1 LPNKVSWVIRPCIC
15 LPGRHS
21 KSTCRY
27 HVLKKFLLFS
37 FKLALALTLLYWLYD
52 SDALDMSAFQQLELS
67 NNTVQLLGL
76 NALLLFSGAIL
87 LSLRMWRLLN
97 LLEFNVS
104 VSEAIR
110 VNLASMCLG
119 LMLPGLVGVDA
130 IRATYFCL
138 KNKNRK
144 VDAFTCILSDRIIG
158 IYALILLATIAA
170 GIGVLIDLP
179 SVHYGFLLLSGGM
192 LLCLTLG
199 MAMISSKQLLES
211 SPLSIIYDRLPSLL
225 HKVTEALQSIIGF
238 RRDVG
243 LCLLISVVSQV
254 ITIINFVII
263 GSLINDNLPVLAHF
277 IIDPIALFFNSV
289 PLTPGGLGIT
299 ESAFAFLYESANSA
313 NGAVIS
319 LLGRLN
325 QYLVYI
331 VIGLPAFFLLKLNT
345 LVPGLVPQQE
355 R

>member
-1 LPNKVSWVIRPCIC
+1 M
-15 LPGRHS
+15 
-21 KSTCRY
+21 
-27 HVLKKFLLFS
+27 LKKFLLFCL
-37 FKLALALTLLYWLYD
+37 KLALAFSLLYWLYD
-52 SDALDMSAFQQLELS
+52 SDALDLSAFHQLEFNS
-67 NNTVQLLGL
+67 NTVQLLGL
-76 NALLLFSGAIL
+76 NAILLFIGAIL

-104 VSEAIR
+104 ISEAIR

-138 KNKNRK
+138 KTRDRK
-144 VDAFTCILSDRIIG
+144 VDAFTCILTDRIIG

-170 GIGVLIDLP
+170 GIGMLIDLP
-179 SVHYGFLLLSGGM
+179 SIHNGFMLVSGGI
-192 LLCLTLG
+192 LLAFTLVI
-199 MAMISSKQLLES
+199 AVISNKQLLEVS
-211 SPLSIIYDRLPSLL
+211 HLSIIYNRLPSVL
-225 HKVTEALQSIIGF
+225 HKIIAAIQTIVGF
-238 RRDVG
+238 RQDVVI
-243 LCLLISVVSQV
+243 CLLITVISQS

-277 IIDPIALFFNSV
+277 IMDPIALFFNSV
-289 PLTPGGLGIT
+289 PITPGGLGIT

-325 QYLVYI
+325 QYCVYI

-345 LVPGLVPQQE
+345 LAPELVAKE
-355 R
+355 ES

>member
-1 LPNKVSWVIRPCIC
+1 MEFNRQIALAN
-15 LPGRHS
+15 PGID
-21 KSTCRY
+21 TAI
-27 HVLKKFLLFS
+27 VLKKFLLFCL
-37 FKLALALTLLYWLYD
+37 KLTLALTLLYWLYD
-52 SDALDMSAFQQLELS
+52 SDALDLSAFRQLEF
-67 NNTVQLLGL
+67 NGDTVRLLGL
-76 NALLLFSGAIL
+76 NAILLFVGALL
-87 LSLRMWRLLN
+87 LSLRMWRLLRV
-97 LLEFNVS
+97 LEFNVNI
-104 VSEAIR
+104 SEAIR

-138 KNKNRK
+138 KARDRK
-144 VDAFTCILSDRIIG
+144 VDAFTCILTDRIIG

-170 GIGVLIDLP
+170 VAGIFIDLP
-179 SVHYGFLLLSGGM
+179 SIHYGFILLSGGI
-192 LLCLTLG
+192 LLAFTLVI
-199 MAMISSKQLLES
+199 AIISSKWLLEAS
-211 SPLSIIYDRLPSLL
+211 YLAIIYKRLPSLL
-225 HKVTEALQSIIGF
+225 HKIVAAMQSIFSF

-243 LCLLISVVSQV
+243 ICLAISVVSQV

-289 PLTPGGLGIT
+289 PITPGGLGIT
-299 ESAFAFLYESANSA
+299 ESAFAFLYESADSA

-325 QYLVYI
+325 QYAVYV

-345 LVPGLVPQQE
+345 LAPDPGPQE
-355 R
+355 KC

>member
-1 LPNKVSWVIRPCIC
+1 M
-15 LPGRHS
+15 
-21 KSTCRY
+21 
-27 HVLKKFLLFS
+27 LKKFLVFCL
-37 FKLALALTLLYWLYD
+37 KLSLALTLLYWLYN
-52 SDALDMSAFQQLELS
+52 SDALDLSAFHQLEFNS
-67 NNTVQLLGL
+67 NTVQLLGL
-76 NALLLFSGAIL
+76 NAILLFIGAIL

-104 VSEAIR
+104 ISEAIR

-138 KNKNRK
+138 KTKDRK
-144 VDAFTCILSDRIIG
+144 VDAFTCILTDRIIG

-170 GIGVLIDLP
+170 GIGMLIELP
-179 SVHYGFLLLSGGM
+179 SIHNGFILVSGGS
-192 LLCLTLG
+192 LLVFTL
-199 MAMISSKQLLES
+199 AIAIISNKQLLEVS
-211 SPLSIIYDRLPSLL
+211 HLSIIYNRLPTVL
-225 HKVTEALQSIIGF
+225 HKIITAMQSIIGF

-243 LCLLISVVSQV
+243 ICLLITIISQS

-277 IIDPIALFFNSV
+277 IMDPIALFFNSV
-289 PLTPGGLGIT
+289 PITPGGLGIT

-325 QYLVYI
+325 QYFVYI

-345 LVPGLVPQQE
+345 LAPDLVPKE
-355 R
+355 ES

>member
-1 LPNKVSWVIRPCIC
+1 M
-15 LPGRHS
+15 
-21 KSTCRY
+21 
-27 HVLKKFLLFS
+27 LKKFLVFCL
-37 FKLALALTLLYWLYD
+37 KLALAFSLLYWLYD
-52 SDALDMSAFQQLELS
+52 SDALDLSAFHQLEFNS
-67 NNTVQLLGL
+67 NTVQLLGL
-76 NALLLFSGAIL
+76 NAILLFIGAIL

-104 VSEAIR
+104 ISEAIR

-138 KNKNRK
+138 KTRDRK
-144 VDAFTCILSDRIIG
+144 VDAFTCILTDRIIG

-170 GIGVLIDLP
+170 GIGMLIDLP
-179 SVHYGFLLLSGGM
+179 SIHNGFILVSGGI
-192 LLCLTLG
+192 LLAFTLVI
-199 MAMISSKQLLES
+199 AIISSKQLLEVS
-211 SPLSIIYDRLPSLL
+211 HLSIIYNQLPSVLQ
-225 HKVTEALQSIIGF
+225 KIIAAIQSIVGF
-238 RRDVG
+238 RQDVG
-243 LCLLISVVSQV
+243 ICLLISVISQI

-277 IIDPIALFFNSV
+277 IMDPIALFFNSV
-289 PLTPGGLGIT
+289 PITPGGLGIT
-299 ESAFAFLYESANSA
+299 ESAFAFLYESANSV

-325 QYLVYI
+325 QYFVYI

-345 LVPGLVPQQE
+345 LAPDLVPKE
-355 R
+355 ES

>member
-1 LPNKVSWVIRPCIC
+1 M
-15 LPGRHS
+15 
-21 KSTCRY
+21 
-27 HVLKKFLLFS
+27 LKKFLVFCL
-37 FKLALALTLLYWLYD
+37 KLSLALTLLYWLYD
-52 SDALDMSAFQQLELS
+52 SDALDLSAFQQLEFNS
-67 NNTVQLLGL
+67 HTVQLLGL
-76 NALLLFSGAIL
+76 NAILLFTGAIL

-97 LLEFNVS
+97 LLEFKVS

-138 KNKNRK
+138 KTRDRK
-144 VDAFTCILSDRIIG
+144 VDAFSCILTDRIIG

-170 GIGVLIDLP
+170 GIGLLIELP
-179 SVHYGFLLLSGGM
+179 SIHSGFILVSGGS
-192 LLCLTLG
+192 LLAFTLV
-199 MAMISSKQLLES
+199 MTVISSKQLLEES
-211 SPLSIIYDRLPSLL
+211 RLSIIYNRLPAML
-225 HKVTEALQSIIGF
+225 HKIIAAIQSIIGF
-238 RRDVG
+238 RQDVG
-243 LCLLISVVSQV
+243 ICLLISVISQI

-263 GSLINDNLPVLAHF
+263 ASLINDNLPVLAHF

-289 PLTPGGLGIT
+289 PITPGGLGIT

-325 QYLVYI
+325 QYCVYI
-331 VIGLPAFFLLKLNT
+331 VIGLPAFFLLKFNT
-345 LVPGLVPQQE
+345 PAPVPKE
-355 R
+355 ES

>member
-1 LPNKVSWVIRPCIC
+1 M
-15 LPGRHS
+15 
-21 KSTCRY
+21 
-27 HVLKKFLLFS
+27 LKKFLVFCL
-37 FKLALALTLLYWLYD
+37 KLALAFSLLYWLYD
-52 SDALDMSAFQQLELS
+52 SDALDLSAFHQLEFNS
-67 NNTVQLLGL
+67 NTVQLLGL
-76 NALLLFSGAIL
+76 NAILLFIGAIL

-104 VSEAIR
+104 ISEAIR

-138 KNKNRK
+138 KTRDRK
-144 VDAFTCILSDRIIG
+144 VDAFTCILTDRIIG

-170 GIGVLIDLP
+170 GIGMLIDLP
-179 SVHYGFLLLSGGM
+179 SIHNGFILVSGGI
-192 LLCLTLG
+192 LLAFTLVI
-199 MAMISSKQLLES
+199 AIISSKQLLEVS
-211 SPLSIIYDRLPSLL
+211 HLSIIYNRLPSVL
-225 HKVTEALQSIIGF
+225 HNIIAAIQSIVGF
-238 RRDVG
+238 RQDVG
-243 LCLLISVVSQV
+243 ICLLISVISQG

-277 IIDPIALFFNSV
+277 IMDPIALFFNSV
-289 PLTPGGLGIT
+289 PITPGGLGIT

-325 QYLVYI
+325 QYAVYI
-331 VIGLPAFFLLKLNT
+331 AIGLPAFFLLKLNT
-345 LVPGLVPQQE
+345 PAPDLVPKKE
-355 R
+355 S

>member
-1 LPNKVSWVIRPCIC
+1 LQRSGPPFQIKFKDTEI
-15 LPGRHS
+15 
-21 KSTCRY
+21 
-27 HVLKKFLLFS
+27 VLKKFLLFCL
-37 FKLALALTLLYWLYD
+37 KLALAFTLLYWLYD
-52 SDALDMSAFQQLELS
+52 SDALDLGAFRQLEI
-67 NNTVQLLGL
+67 NGNAVRLLAL
-76 NALLLFSGAIL
+76 NAILLFIGAIL

-97 LLEFNVS
+97 LLEFDVS
-104 VSEAIR
+104 IGEAIR

-138 KNKNRK
+138 KTRDRK

-170 GIGVLIDLP
+170 GIGLLIDLP
-179 SVHYGFLLLSGGM
+179 SIHYGFIIVSGSILLSF
-192 LLCLTLG
+192 TLVI
-199 MAMISSKQLLES
+199 AIISSKRLLEAS
-211 SPLSIIYDRLPSLL
+211 YLSIIYKRLPSLL
-225 HKVTEALQSIIGF
+225 HKIVAAIQSIVSF

-243 LCLLISVVSQV
+243 ICLSISVVSQI

-289 PLTPGGLGIT
+289 PITPGGLGIT
-299 ESAFAFLYESANSA
+299 ESAFAFLYESADSA

-325 QYLVYI
+325 QYFVYV

-345 LVPGLVPQQE
+345 LAPNLVPQE
-355 R
+355 ES

>member
-1 LPNKVSWVIRPCIC
+1 M
-15 LPGRHS
+15 
-21 KSTCRY
+21 
-27 HVLKKFLLFS
+27 LKKFLIFCL
-37 FKLALALTLLYWLYD
+37 KLALAFSLLYWLYD
-52 SDALDMSAFQQLELS
+52 SDALDLSAFHQLEFNS
-67 NNTVQLLGL
+67 NTVRLLGL
-76 NALLLFSGAIL
+76 NAILLFIGAIL

-104 VSEAIR
+104 ISEAIR

-138 KNKNRK
+138 KTRDRK
-144 VDAFTCILSDRIIG
+144 VDAFTCILTDRIIG

-170 GIGVLIDLP
+170 GIGMLIDLP
-179 SVHYGFLLLSGGM
+179 SIHNGFILVSGGI
-192 LLCLTLG
+192 LLAFTLVI
-199 MAMISSKQLLES
+199 AIISSKQLLEVS
-211 SPLSIIYDRLPSLL
+211 HFSIIYNRLPSVL
-225 HKVTEALQSIIGF
+225 HKIIAAIQSIVGF
-238 RRDVG
+238 RQDVG
-243 LCLLISVVSQV
+243 ICLLISVISQV

-277 IIDPIALFFNSV
+277 IMDPIALFFNSV
-289 PLTPGGLGIT
+289 PITPGGLGIT

-325 QYLVYI
+325 QYSVYI

-345 LVPGLVPQQE
+345 LAPDLVPKE
-355 R
+355 ES

>member
-1 LPNKVSWVIRPCIC
+1 M
-15 LPGRHS
+15 
-21 KSTCRY
+21 
-27 HVLKKFLLFS
+27 LKKFLVFCL
-37 FKLALALTLLYWLYD
+37 KLALALTLLYWLYD
-52 SDALDMSAFQQLELS
+52 SDALDLSAFHQLEFNS
-67 NNTVQLLGL
+67 NTVRLLGL
-76 NALLLFSGAIL
+76 NAILLFIGAIL

-104 VSEAIR
+104 ISEAIR

-138 KNKNRK
+138 KTRDRK
-144 VDAFTCILSDRIIG
+144 VDAFTCILTDRIIG

-170 GIGVLIDLP
+170 GIGMLIDLP
-179 SVHYGFLLLSGGM
+179 SIHNGFILVSGGI
-192 LLCLTLG
+192 LLAFTLVI
-199 MAMISSKQLLES
+199 AIISSKQLLEVS
-211 SPLSIIYDRLPSLL
+211 HLSIIYNRLPSVLQNII
-225 HKVTEALQSIIGF
+225 TAIQSILGF

-243 LCLLISVVSQV
+243 ICLLISVISQI

-277 IIDPIALFFNSV
+277 IMDPIALFFNSV
-289 PLTPGGLGIT
+289 PITPGGLGIT
-299 ESAFAFLYESANSA
+299 ESAFAILYESANSA
-313 NGAVIS
+313 NGAAIS

-325 QYLVYI
+325 QYFVYI

-345 LVPGLVPQQE
+345 LAPDLVPKE
-355 R
+355 ES

>member
-1 LPNKVSWVIRPCIC
+1 M
-15 LPGRHS
+15 
-21 KSTCRY
+21 
-27 HVLKKFLLFS
+27 LKKFLVFCL
-37 FKLALALTLLYWLYD
+37 KLALAFSLLYWLYD
-52 SDALDMSAFQQLELS
+52 SDALDLSAFHQLEFNS
-67 NNTVQLLGL
+67 NTVQLLGL
-76 NALLLFSGAIL
+76 NAILLFIGAIL

-104 VSEAIR
+104 ISEAIR

-138 KNKNRK
+138 KTRDRK
-144 VDAFTCILSDRIIG
+144 VDAFTCILTDRIIG

-170 GIGVLIDLP
+170 GIGMLIDLP
-179 SVHYGFLLLSGGM
+179 SIHNGFILVSGGI
-192 LLCLTLG
+192 LLAFTLVI
-199 MAMISSKQLLES
+199 AIISSKQLLEVS
-211 SPLSIIYDRLPSLL
+211 HLSIIYNRLPSVL
-225 HKVTEALQSIIGF
+225 HKIIAAIQSIVGF
-238 RRDVG
+238 RQDVG
-243 LCLLISVVSQV
+243 ICLLISVISQG

-277 IIDPIALFFNSV
+277 IMDPIALFFNSV
-289 PLTPGGLGIT
+289 PITPGGLGIT

-325 QYLVYI
+325 QYAVYI
-331 VIGLPAFFLLKLNT
+331 AIGLPAFFLLKLNT
-345 LVPGLVPQQE
+345 PAPDLVPKKE
-355 R
+355 S